1 MNNSF
6 TAKIKTR
13 TIPRRRDTAKT
24 AQIGAHGTDMYWP
37 ISAPISFCGQQQD
50 SRACVKIVV
59 ENTQLCCSLF
69 YCHSNKQHKTFCHV
83 FLYSKMH
90 EAEYEFNE
98 ESS

>member
-24 AQIGAHGTDMYWP
+24 AQIGAHGTDMYWT
-37 ISAPISFCGQQQD
+37 QQSVFVD

-59 ENTQLCCSLF
+59 ENTQLRCSLF
-69 YCHSNKQHKTFCHV
+69 YCHSNKQHKIFCHV

-90 EAEYEFNE
+90 EAEYEFDE